1 MSTKQAAEL
10 HLVLDSSVPSVTGYS
25 SSLWLGHCITIRSLI
40 IATLTQ
46 HSCKLH
52 CPYLLY
58 KWKQVMLEF
67 EWVGNIE
74 AYLRK
79 MCMWTLVNSIYPK
92 GTTFKI

>member
-1 MSTKQAAEL
+1 
-10 HLVLDSSVPSVTGYS
+10 
-25 SSLWLGHCITIRSLI
+25 
-40 IATLTQ
+40 
-46 HSCKLH
+46 
-52 CPYLLY
+52 
-58 KWKQVMLEF
+58 MLEF